1 MNPLIQSIPD
11 RPGLTARA
19 ADALRLLVPSGS
31 EVPC

>member
-1 MNPLIQSIPD
+1 MKPLIHSVPD
-11 RPGLTARA
+11 RPGLAARA